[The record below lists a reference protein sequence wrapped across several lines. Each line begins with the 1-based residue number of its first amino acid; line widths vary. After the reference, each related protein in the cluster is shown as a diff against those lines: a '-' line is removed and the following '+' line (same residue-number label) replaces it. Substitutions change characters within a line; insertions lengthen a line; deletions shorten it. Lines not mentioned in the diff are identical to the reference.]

1 MGIEVLISIV
11 CYENENEV
19 CEFIKQ
25 LETQSIL
32 NRIAISIT
40 INKAKNIECI
50 KQCIEESSIKCFM
63 FLAPQNLGYLNGC
76 LFGIRS
82 LQDSL
87 SYKWA
92 VICNTDIVMCQKDF
106 FEGLN
111 NSVIDDNVWG
121 VAPSIQL
128 PDGEF
133 QNPYIIKRPSEVSFL
148 LHKCIFSNL
157 ILYSAYFYAS
167 DIKKMLKKLM
177 RKVFNNP
184 KTLVSKTIYA
194 AHGSFMIFRKSLLDI
209 VCGESNDIFLY
220 CEEEYL
226 AAVICENSKTVYFDA
241 SMQVIHNEHQTL
253 GKIDYRKKQKW
264 YIQSMDFI
272 NSRAY
277 KKGKNK

>member
-157 ILYSAYFYAS
+157 ILY
-167 DIKKMLKKLM
+167 
-177 RKVFNNP
+177 
-184 KTLVSKTIYA
+184 
-194 AHGSFMIFRKSLLDI
+194 LLDI